1 MSGGSFDY
9 AYARM
14 ARFADE
20 LRNKLDAAGREDRY
34 GYSVEQYAPEISQ
47 TLTDIANLAEYVG
60 KLAKEAEW
68 LYSGDT
74 GEETFMERV
83 RKIGMERIKT

>member
-9 AYARM
+9 AYQHA

-20 LRNKLDAAGREDRY
+20 LRNKLAEQGKQDCDGWTVTEWTPEVAARLG
-34 GYSVEQYAPEISQ
+34 EIA
-47 TLTDIANLAEYVG
+47 DIAERAS
-60 KLAKEAEW
+60 KLMKEAEW

-74 GEETFMERV
+74 GDDTFMRRMDAI
-83 RKIGMERIKT
+83 RKGE